1 MVPWLGWVQKLG
13 DPGAGYDTGLAFS
26 GLSTG
31 LHRCSWPM
39 RVLFAGVV
47 VLVWPRSFL
56 WGWGVGL
63 WCAEL
68 YAGLGVW
75 AQGEVFEGGGGG
87 ELLACHRAVNVD
99 SKNQV

>member
-1 MVPWLGWVQKLG
+1 VPRLGWVQKLG
-13 DPGAGYDTGLAFS
+13 DPGAGYDTGLAFP

-31 LHRCSWPM
+31 LHSCSWPM

-56 WGWGVGL
+56 WGWG
-63 WCAEL
+63 
-68 YAGLGVW
+68 
-75 AQGEVFEGGGGG
+75 GGGGG

>member
-39 RVLFAGVV
+39 RFFFAGVV
-47 VLVWPRSFL
+47 IFVWPRSFL
-56 WGWGVGL
+56 WGWGGGL
-63 WCAEL
+63 VVCRTACWIGSLGPEG
-68 YAGLGVW
+68 GL
-75 AQGEVFEGGGGG
+75 QGGGGG
-87 ELLACHRAVNVD
+87 ELLADGVP
-99 SKNQV
+99 